1 MGRDPSIIV
10 RTNKW
15 TAAYEKLGCFY
26 LGQKMIDDEKLK
38 ELYLSGALNIRSHT
52 LGMHACFS
60 KYLQNP

>member
-26 LGQKMIDDEKLK
+26 LGQQMIDDEKLK
-38 ELYLSGALNIRSHT
+38 EL
-52 LGMHACFS
+52 
-60 KYLQNP
+60 